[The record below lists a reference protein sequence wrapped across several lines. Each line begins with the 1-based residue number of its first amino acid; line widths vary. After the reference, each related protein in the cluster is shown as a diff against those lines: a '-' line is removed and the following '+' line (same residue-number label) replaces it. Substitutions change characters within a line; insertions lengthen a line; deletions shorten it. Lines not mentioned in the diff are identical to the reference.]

1 MNRAE
6 KRKKLKEINMLNEVV
21 AIIKKYF
28 PELINRFNN
37 LTDLRNQSYI
47 TYQMKVIFMVR
58 LLGLMSEIKSMNEM
72 TRELNTE
79 EAIENIAKIC
89 GLELEEIPH
98 CDTINNVFEQ
108 VEVEEIEEIRKY
120 IITRLIRG
128 KIIKKFL
135 VRDKYYHII
144 VDGTGLA
151 TSRKKYNNNC
161 LVKNKTDKNGN
172 KYQEY
177 STYVLEAKLVV
188 GNMVFSIG
196 SEFVENKNSAK
207 FIIRK
212 IKTYKKIQKIK
223 YKRRKE
229 SRKNISYAKYK
240 QDCEMKAF
248 KRLTEKIKKEY
259 PRLRIL
265 ISGDALYANKTV
277 LEICKKNNWKYL
289 IRYKEGAIPTL
300 YEEFSKIVKENNES
314 EKAKYEFVTKIDYE
328 DYKINIMRYRETKNG
343 KEREFTYMTDLPITN
358 KNIENSIFIGR
369 KRWKIEN
376 EGFNIQKNGTFDI
389 GHLYSKNATAIKVH
403 YLMIQISHI
412 IRQMLEKGH
421 IELKE
426 EIREQKIKIKEI
438 SSQIKNTLIST
449 TINLANAHSIQLR
462 FDS

>member
-6 KRKKLKEINMLNEVV
+6 KRKKLNEINMLNEVV
-21 AIIKKYF
+21 AIIRKYF
-28 PELINRFNN
+28 PELIKKFNN

-47 TYQMKVIFMVR
+47 TYQMKVIFIVR
-58 LLGLMSEIKSMNEM
+58 ILRLMCEIKSMNEM

-151 TSRKKYNNNC
+151 TSKKKYNNNC
-161 LVKNKTDKNGN
+161 LVKNRTDKNGN
-172 KYQEY
+172 KYQEC

-188 GNMVFSIG
+188 GDMVFSIG
-196 SEFVENKNSAK
+196 SEFVENKNSTK

-212 IKTYKKIQKIK
+212 IKTYKKNQKIK

-229 SRKNISYAKYK
+229 DKKNISYAKYK
-240 QDCEMKAF
+240 QDCEIKAF

-300 YEEFSKIVKENNES
+300 YEEFRKIVKENNES
-314 EKAKYEFVTKIDYE
+314 KKAKYEFVTQIDYD
-328 DYKINIMRYRETKNG
+328 DYKTNIMRYRETKNG

-376 EGFNIQKNGTFDI
+376 EGFNIQKNGIFNI

-426 EIREQKIKIKEI
+426 EIKKRKIKIKEI

-449 TINLANAHSIQLR
+449 TINLANAQSIQLR